1 MSSVNGLYTNIAKRE
16 LVLVSGYLILLY
28 HIIIVIRVVVV

>member
-1 MSSVNGLYTNIAKRE
+1 MSSINRLYTNITKRE
-16 LVLVSGYLILLY
+16 LFLVSGYLILLY